1 MRSTKAHMPAA
12 GRSPGECGSWL
23 TAYPEI
29 VAEAVK
35 TTGAEDVRW
44 NLTDLFAS
52 PEDPQIEAAL
62 ERELERAQ
70 AFEARYKGKVGTLE
84 PPAFAA
90 MMREL
95 GEYEESA
102 AKPEVYAYML
112 HSQDTQDH
120 AAGRLLARVR
130 EAGAERG
137 SLMVF
142 FALELA
148 QITDEQAAKL
158 YADPGAATYR
168 HTVEEARKFRPHQM
182 SEPEERVL
190 NDFSPVGTAAWV
202 RLFEE
207 LCARIHVDSDG
218 EQLALDQ
225 ALNLLR
231 EPDRNVRRKASGA
244 VTEALRGDIRTRAYI
259 FNVILQEKA
268 IDDRLRH
275 FPSWISSRNL
285 ANETSDAAVQA
296 LVDAV
301 TGRYDV
307 GVRYY
312 RVKRKLL
319 NVGELH
325 EWDRYAPISDTTRDL
340 TWEDAKELVLGSYYR
355 FSKKAG
361 ALVEDFF
368 KHSWIDAPVVPGKH
382 GGAYCMG
389 VTPDHHPYVLLNF
402 TGKLRDALV
411 MAHELGH
418 GLHDRLAA
426 RQNVFDYHP
435 PLTLAETASVF
446 GEALTF
452 DRIMSEEKDPKIRL
466 ALLCGQVE
474 DAFATVFR
482 QVAFNRYEDASHT
495 ARRTEGELSVEQL
508 GDIFQDK
515 LQAMFGDALTLTDE
529 HKVWW
534 SYVGHFLHTP
544 GYVYTYAFGNLLAL
558 SVYHRYLERGPEFVD
573 DYLDFL
579 AAGGSTKP
587 DELVKQIGMDITDPA
602 FWNAG
607 LNILDGMVGEVERL
621 AATIA

>member
-1 MRSTKAHMPAA
+1 MAQATTS
-12 GRSPGECGSWL
+12 
-23 TAYPEI
+23 
-29 VAEAVK
+29 
-35 TTGAEDVRW
+35 TGAESIRW
-44 NLTDLFAS
+44 DLTDLFAS
-52 PEDPQIEAAL
+52 PTDPAVEALMARTL
-62 ERELERAQ
+62 ETAR
-70 AFEARYKGKVGTLE
+70 AFEAKYRGKVATL
-84 PPAFAA
+84 PPAEFAA
-90 MMREL
+90 MMAQLEAD
-95 GEYEESA
+95 EEQA
-102 AKPEVYAYML
+102 VRPEIFAYLL
-112 HSQDTQDH
+112 HSQNTQDP
-120 AAGRLLARVR
+120 AAGRLLARAR

-137 SLMVF
+137 SHMVF
-142 FALELA
+142 FPLELA
-148 QITDEQAAKL
+148 AITDEQAAAL
-158 YADPGAATYR
+158 FADPGAAKYR
-168 HTVEEARKFRPHQM
+168 HHIEQARKFRPHQLT
-182 SEPEERVL
+182 EPEERVL
-190 NDFSPVGTAAWV
+190 TDFSPVGNSAWV

-207 LCARIHVDSDG
+207 LCARIRVDVDG
-218 EQLALDQ
+218 EDLALDE
-225 ALNLLR
+225 ALTLLR
-231 EPDRNVRRKASGA
+231 EPNREVRRRASGA
-244 VTEALRGDIRTRAYI
+244 VTEALRGDLRTRGYI

-275 FPSWISSRNL
+275 FPTWISSRNL
-285 ANETSDAAVQA
+285 ANETSDQAVQA

-301 TGRYDV
+301 TNRYDV
-307 GVRYY
+307 CIRYY

-325 EWDRYAPISDTTRDL
+325 EWDRYAPVSDTTRDL

-452 DRIMSEEKDPKIRL
+452 DRIMAEEKDPTVKL

-495 ARRTEGELSVEQL
+495 ARRTEGEPTVEQL

-544 GYVYTYAFGNLLAL
+544 GYVYAYAFGNLLAL
-558 SVYHRYLERGPEFVD
+558 SVYHRYLERGPDFVN

-587 DELVKQIGMDITDPA
+587 DELVKRIGMDITDPA
-602 FWNAG
+602 FWDAG
-607 LNILDGMVGEVERL
+607 LKLLDGMVTEVERL
-621 AATIA
+621 SETHEGSG